1 MSPLNCLFVVQGEGR
16 GHMTQALALKAILED
31 AGHRVTAVLMGK
43 SSGRR
48 VPAFFLEKI
57 GAPVTYFDSPNFAL
71 DATQKSVDMGATIV
85 QNVRLGSAF
94 RASIDTIHTAIEATR
109 PDVIINFF
117 EPLFGA
123 YVLLHRPAAPVVCIG
138 HQYMYHHPVY
148 PFPSGMWAQRFG
160 AKNFTRVSSF
170 GASRLL
176 ALSYYPAPSRPRL
189 SVLPPLLRPEVF
201 EQPLDAPIEEPFY
214 LMYLLN
220 QGYADEVIAWHREHP
235 ERRLHCFWDNPQV
248 PEAWDYSPTLTF
260 HPLSDRKFLEM
271 MARCSG
277 LICTAGFES
286 TCEAMYFGK
295 TILAVPVRGHA
306 EQYWNALDL
315 AGFGGGVYA
324 PSFEI
329 ERLEEASKVLLP
341 PTHIFRAWVDQA
353 PDRFIREIEE
363 VVTTKNLSIR

>member
-1 MSPLNCLFVVQGEGR
+1 
-16 GHMTQALALKAILED
+16 MTQALALRAILED
-31 AGHRVTAVLMGK
+31 AGHHVSAVLLGK
-43 SSGRR
+43 SSSRR
-48 VPAFFLEKI
+48 VPPFFLEKI

-71 DATQKSVDMGATIV
+71 DAQQKSVDMGATIV
-85 QNVRLGSAF
+85 QNVRLGGAF
-94 RASIDTIHTAIEATR
+94 RASIDLIHTTIEAIR

-123 YVLLHRPAAPVVCIG
+123 YVLLYRPAAPVVCIG

-148 PFPSGMWAQRFG
+148 PFPSGMWAQRIG
-160 AKNFTRVSSF
+160 AKNFTRLSSF
-170 GASRLL
+170 GASLKL

-189 SVLPPLLRPEVF
+189 AVVPPLLRPEVF
-201 EQPLDAPIEEPFY
+201 EQPLDQPVEEPFY

-220 QGYADEVIAWHREHP
+220 QGYADEVIAWHRLHP

-248 PEAWDYSPTLTF
+248 PEPWDYSSTLTF

-329 ERLEEASKVLLP
+329 ERLESARGTLLP

-353 PDRFIREIEE
+353 PERFLREIEGA
-363 VVTTKNLSIR
+363 VASRSLFLG